1 MSYLAKKLEYNKIIL
16 NTEDGIAN
24 TEKTTFTYRG
34 FNSISIT
41 KPSYLKIDAVSA
53 NIITDAVWTFK
64 LDNVKYNV
72 ANYYN
77 SDQNAIP
84 TILTRSFNGKSS
96 MILDNVALEIV
107 PQDITEFVLI
117 ITDENGNGID
127 TAKMN
132 IEMSIEEINA
142 EKYQ

>member
-1 MSYLAKKLEYNKIIL
+1 MSYLEKKLEYNKIIL

-24 TEKTTFTYRG
+24 TENTTFTYRG

-41 KPSYLKIDAVSA
+41 KPSYLKIDSVSA

-64 LDNVKYNV
+64 LDGVKFNIG
-72 ANYYN
+72 NYYN

-84 TILTRSFNGKSS
+84 TILTKSFNGKSS
-96 MILDNVALEIV
+96 MMIDNVALEIV
-107 PQDITEFVLI
+107 PQDITEFVLM
-117 ITDENGNGID
+117 ITDENGNGIN

-132 IEMSIEEINA
+132 IEMCIQEIDDN
-142 EKYQ
+142 

>member
-16 NTEDGIAN
+16 NTDDGIAN
-24 TEKTTFTYRG
+24 PEKTTFTYRG

-64 LDNVKYNV
+64 LDGVKFNIG
-72 ANYYN
+72 NYYN

-96 MILDNVALEIV
+96 MMIDNTALEIV
-107 PQDITEFVLI
+107 PQDITEFVLM

-132 IEMSIEEINA
+132 IEMCIQEIDDN
-142 EKYQ
+142 

>member
-1 MSYLAKKLEYNKIIL
+1 MSYLYNKKDYKKIIL
-16 NTEDGIAN
+16 RSEDAITN
-24 TEKTTFTYRG
+24 PEKTTFTYRG

-53 NIITDAVWTFK
+53 NITTDAVFTFK

-72 ANYYN
+72 ANYFN

-96 MILDNVALEIV
+96 MMLDNVSLEIV

-117 ITDENGNGID
+117 ITDENGNGIN

-132 IEMSIEEINA
+132 IEMSIEEINS

>member
-24 TEKTTFTYRG
+24 PEKTTFTYRG

-41 KPSYLKIDAVSA
+41 KPSYLKIDSVSA

-64 LDNVKYNV
+64 LDGVKFNIG
-72 ANYYN
+72 NYYN

-84 TILTRSFNGKSS
+84 TILTKSFNGKSS
-96 MILDNVALEIV
+96 MMIDNVALEIV
-107 PQDITEFVLI
+107 PQDITEFVLM
-117 ITDENGNGID
+117 ITDENGNGIN

-132 IEMSIEEINA
+132 IEMCIQEIDDN
-142 EKYQ
+142 

>member
-16 NTEDGIAN
+16 NTEDGIAD
-24 TEKTTFTYRG
+24 TEKKTFTYRG

-41 KPSYLKIDAVSA
+41 KPSYLKIDSVSA

-72 ANYYN
+72 ANYFN

-84 TILTRSFNGKSS
+84 TILSRSFNGKSS
-96 MILDNVALEIV
+96 MMLDNVALEIV
-107 PQDITEFVLI
+107 PQEITEFVLI
-117 ITDENGNGID
+117 ITDESGNGID

-132 IEMSIEEINA
+132 IEMSIEEINS

>member
-16 NTEDGIAN
+16 NTDDGIAN

-34 FNSISIT
+34 FNSISIN
-41 KPSYLKIDAVSA
+41 KMSYLKIDAVSA
-53 NIITDAVWTFK
+53 NITTDSVFTFK

-72 ANYYN
+72 ANYFN

-96 MILDNVALEIV
+96 MMLDNVALEIV
-107 PQDITEFVLI
+107 PQEITEFVLI
-117 ITDENGNGID
+117 ITDENGNGIN

-132 IEMSIEEINA
+132 IEMSIEEINS